1 VKVRDLFRDSA
12 LFIWPWDGGWLISLH
27 LPNGGEDMI
36 RVYHAREDALEVVD
50 AWMEAMGDETELHV
64 PDSVADELRSLMLET
79 LCRMAA
85 GDLAHGDLGVR
96 DADLRLWFK
105 RQMEE

>member
-1 VKVRDLFRDSA
+1 
-12 LFIWPWDGGWLISLH
+12 
-27 LPNGGEDMI
+27 
-36 RVYHAREDALEVVD
+36 
-50 AWMEAMGDETELHV
+50 
-64 PDSVADELRSLMLET
+64 
-79 LCRMAA
+79 MAA